1 MVTEREFEIII
12 LEIGIDTVNLR
23 FALGLLKQGR
33 VYKSFI
39 SSYAFYFIF
48 NIYK

>member
-12 LEIGIDTVNLR
+12 LEIGVDIVNLR
-23 FALGLLKQGR
+23 FAFGLLKQCR
-33 VYKSFI
+33 VYKNFI
-39 SSYAFYFIF
+39 SSNAFYFIF